1 MTQILVELTFHSRG
15 PWGEQLEQAS
25 SELAR
30 QLAASPGL
38 VWQLWLENPESHR
51 AGLLSLFANRGQA
64 EEFVQQHRARLES
77 FGVVELD
84 TRLFAINQPL
94 SLIGRCPTAMV
105 GGEQ

>member
-1 MTQILVELTFHSRG
+1 MAQVLVELTFHSRG
-15 PWGEQLEQAS
+15 PWGGQLEQAS

-51 AGLLSLFANRGQA
+51 AGLLSLFASRGQA

-94 SLIGRCPTAMV
+94 SLIGRCPKAMV